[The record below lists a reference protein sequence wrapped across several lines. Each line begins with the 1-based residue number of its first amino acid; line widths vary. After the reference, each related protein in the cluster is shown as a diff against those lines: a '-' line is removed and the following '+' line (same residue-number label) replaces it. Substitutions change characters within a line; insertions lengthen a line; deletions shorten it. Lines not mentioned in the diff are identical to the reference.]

1 MLILVSPTKTM
12 KEKIVDEEEPL
23 FFSTISKEIIKELKQ
38 LEVTNIKKLMKV
50 NDKIAMLNYE
60 RFQGFVFDH
69 KGTKALDAYQGL
81 QYQYMNID
89 TINKEEQTYVNRH
102 LRILSGLYGLLQP
115 NHVIY
120 PYRLEM
126 QTKLSVNKAIDLYAL
141 WEDKISNLLLK
152 ELEEHKEKVIVNL
165 ASNEYSKVLNEP
177 CKKYMITIKLM
188 IKKNGVL
195 KSLSTHVKMG
205 RGRFAS
211 YLIKNKVETKEQL
224 KAFQEDGYTYNE
236 LLSNEHEYV
245 FVKSI

>member
-165 ASNEYSKVLNEP
+165 ASNEYSKVLNDS